1 VTPRFILLGW
11 FGLAGI
17 LLVAGIWLPGLTQ
30 IGLAANLAIVLA
42 ALVDLLLTPPPRELD
57 VARDLSDVLSVGTTN
72 PVVLRI
78 LNRSRMALDLEVTDE
93 IPQPGRAEELPFKV
107 RLAPWKELA
116 VTYHV
121 VPQHRGNNQ
130 FTAVHLRYCSRF
142 GLLTREE
149 RRLLEHPVR
158 IYPDIRA
165 VRRFD
170 LLARKNRLSEMGLKL
185 WRLRGREGEFERLR
199 EYRREDEL
207 RHIDW
212 KATAKYQRLISREY
226 TVERNQNIAFLLD
239 CGRSMSN
246 QTDGISHLDRGL
258 NAALILSYIA
268 LGQGD
273 YVSFLAFSNRL
284 ERAAGPVRGK
294 PAIRTLIRQSF
305 DLEPRLEASDYGIAC
320 EQLMERQRKRAL
332 VVLLTHAVD
341 EQHLVSIGR
350 YLRALVSPHLFLA
363 VFLRDVALAELANRV
378 PTDDIEAYQV
388 GAAAEMMAAQARRV
402 AELRE
407 AGMLV
412 MEVLPHQLSSELI
425 NQYLDLKA
433 RHRL

>member
-1 VTPRFILLGW
+1 MTPRFALLAW
-11 FGLAGI
+11 FGVAAIPLA
-17 LLVAGIWLPGLTQ
+17 ARIWIPGLTEL
-30 IGLAANLAIVLA
+30 GLAANLAIVLVA
-42 ALVDLLLTPPPRELD
+42 MIDLLLTPPPRELD
-57 VARDLSDVLSVGTTN
+57 LARDVSEVLSVGTPN
-72 PVVLRI
+72 PVVLRM
-78 LNRSRMALDLEVTDE
+78 LNRSRMELDLEITDE
-93 IPQPGRAEELPFKV
+93 CPQPSRAEELPIKA

-121 VPQHRGNNQ
+121 IPQRRGHNR
-130 FTAVHLRYCSRF
+130 FAALHFSYRSRLR
-142 GLLTREE
+142 LWTRGE
-149 RRLLEHPVR
+149 RRILEKKVKV
-158 IYPDIRA
+158 YPDIRA

-207 RHIDW
+207 KHIDW

-246 QTDGISHLDRGL
+246 ETDGISHLDRGL

-273 YVSFLAFSNRL
+273 YVSLLAFSNRL

-294 PAIRTLIRQSF
+294 PAIGTLIRQSF
-305 DLEPRLEASDYGIAC
+305 DLEPRLEASDYGLAC
-320 EQLMERQRKRAL
+320 EKLMERQKKRAL
-332 VVLLTHAVD
+332 VVLLTHAID

-378 PTDDIEAYQV
+378 PGDDVEAYQV

-402 AELRE
+402 AELRD

-412 MEVLPHQLSSELI
+412 MEVLPHELSSELI

-433 RHRL
+433 RHLL